1 MSSFQGNGVGM
12 VGIEGNLF
20 IPVNLAFLVFI

>member
-1 MSSFQGNGVGM
+1 MASFQGNSVGL
-12 VGIEGNLF
+12 VDIEGNLF

>member
-1 MSSFQGNGVGM
+1 MPSFQGNGVRL
-12 VGIEGNLF
+12 VGIVGNLF